1 MIVLSGL
8 FKFLVYMK
16 NTVHLILQIIICF
29 ALLTTP
35 LAADDWKLVE
45 DGGGDIKVYESEW
58 EGYSENQYKGVIVIR
73 QPIEIVAAVL
83 ADIESYPEWFHH
95 CSEARKLADDKASV
109 LDFSLYIVI
118 DVPWPFSDRHAV
130 FRAQTAVDAV
140 SETIVINSVA
150 QIESEIPPH
159 KGYVGITNSAQQWN
173 LEKLASQT
181 TRITFIN
188 RTGAS
193 GLMTAGI
200 TDLGSQATV
209 HQSLINMKTV
219 ARHPRYEKLANE
231 LKTEFK

>member
-1 MIVLSGL
+1 M
-8 FKFLVYMK
+8 KFYLHS
-16 NTVHLILQIIICF
+16 TLQIIICL
-29 ALLTTP
+29 ALLATA

-45 DGGGDIKVYESEW
+45 DGGDIKIYESDW
-58 EGYSENQYKGVIVIR
+58 GGYSENQYKGVSVIR

-83 ADIESYPEWFHH
+83 ADIESYPEWFYR
-95 CSEARKLADDKASV
+95 CSEARKLAGDKAAV

-118 DVPWPFSDRHAV
+118 DAPWPFSDRHAV
-130 FRAQTAVDAV
+130 FRAQTTVDAV

-173 LEKLASQT
+173 LEKLAPQT

-188 RTGAS
+188 RTGATGS
-193 GLMTAGI
+193 MTAGI
-200 TDLGSQATV
+200 TNLGSQATV
-209 HQSLINMKTV
+209 HQSLINLKTV

>member
-1 MIVLSGL
+1 MNGSWL
-8 FKFLVYMK
+8 K
-16 NTVHLILQIIICF
+16 T
-29 ALLTTP
+29 
-35 LAADDWKLVE
+35 
-45 DGGGDIKVYESEW
+45 GGDIKVYESEW
-58 EGYSENQYKGVIVIR
+58 EGYSENQYKGVSVIE

-83 ADIESYPEWFHH
+83 ADIESYPEWFYR
-95 CSEARKLADDKASV
+95 CSEARKLAGDKASV

-130 FRAQTAVDAV
+130 FRAQTTVDEV
-140 SETIVINSVA
+140 SETIVINSTA

-159 KGYVGITNSAQQWN
+159 KDYVGITNSAQQWN
-173 LEKLASQT
+173 LEKLAPHT

-193 GLMTAGI
+193 GAMTAGI
-200 TDLGSQATV
+200 TNLGSQATV
-209 HQSLINMKTV
+209 HQSLINMQKI